1 MIEYSVNPLWYDG
14 LYKDVHSPCSAA
26 RSFSMVHKDN
36 TKAAVL
42 LIHGYAGYPG
52 ELVSPAKELFEA
64 GFDVFVPRLPGM
76 GTSGKDFSASRA
88 GDWLSLVEKAS
99 ADLFGRY
106 DSLSIV
112 AHSMGCLLAVLASAS
127 YPYSKAVLA
136 SPAFNLKAKVPR
148 ILLKG
153 MLKAKKDS
161 PLPWKADPSYKLL
174 YENAPCDDE
183 FLGREYWSHL
193 YPGPFLDMLDLQQKV
208 MEGISDYR
216 IPSLVLYGTCD
227 ELVTILDEDFP
238 PSMRFS
244 LIEGGSHYLYYD
256 KNRQSY
262 AKAVSESVGFLS
274 EG

>member
-1 MIEYSVNPLWYDG
+1 MIEYSVNPMWYDG
-14 LYKDVHSPCSAA
+14 LYRDVHNPCSAA
-26 RSFSMVHKDN
+26 RSFSMAHKDGA
-36 TKAAVL
+36 KAAAL

-52 ELVSPAKELFEA
+52 ELVSPAKELFDV

-76 GTSGKDFSASRA
+76 GTSGKDFSLSRA
-88 GDWLSLVEKAS
+88 EDWLSLVEKAS
-99 ADLFGRY
+99 EDLFARY
-106 DSLSIV
+106 DTISVV
-112 AHSMGCLLAVLASAS
+112 AHSMGCLLAVLASAK

-136 SPAFNLKAKVPR
+136 SPAFNLKIKVPK

-153 MLKAKKDS
+153 MLKAGKDS

-183 FLGREYWSHL
+183 YLGSEYWSHL

-208 MEGISDYR
+208 IKKIPDYR

-227 ELVTILDEDFP
+227 ELVTVEYEGFP
-238 PSMRFS
+238 SSMYFS

-262 AKAVSESVGFLS
+262 SKAVSESVRFLS